1 MIQIP
6 KIIFGTFQYCNQ
18 EELNPIITAA
28 YKNGIVG
35 FDTSPSY
42 NTENILGVSLNRLII
57 QEKLQ
62 RHNLFIQDKI
72 DGWQME
78 TSKGHIEKYVENSIA
93 ALNCNYIDVLFVHW
107 PFPNYLKETWITFSK
122 LKQSGIIK
130 YIGLSNVRERHVK
143 SLISETGI
151 VPDVVQIERHP
162 LRTCL
167 KDIEYFHSNNI
178 LVEAYSPVCRMDKR
192 LLNSDILNSIS
203 KKYNKSIGQV
213 ILRWH
218 IDTNVVPVFMTKKI
232 SRINENMNI
241 FDFSLTKDEILSINN
256 LNINYKIFVE
266 SVCCPGI

>member
-1 MIQIP
+1 MMQMP
-6 KIIFGTFQYCNQ
+6 KIIFGTFQYSNL
-18 EELNPIITAA
+18 EELYPIVIAA

-42 NTENILGVSLNRLII
+42 NTENILGISLNRLIT

-78 TSKGHIEKYVENSIA
+78 TSKGNIEKYVEKSLA
-93 ALNCNYIDVLFVHW
+93 ALNFCYIDVLFVHW
-107 PFPNYLKETWITFSK
+107 PFPNYLKETWINFSK
-122 LKQSGIIK
+122 LKQSGLVK

-143 SLISETGI
+143 NLLSETGI
-151 VPDVVQIERHP
+151 VPDIVQIERHP
-162 LRTCL
+162 LRTCV
-167 KDIEYFHSNNI
+167 KDIEFFHSNNI
-178 LVEAYSPVCRMDKR
+178 LVEAYSPICRMDQR
-192 LLNSDILNSIS
+192 LLNSCILNSIS

-218 IDTNVVPVFMTKKI
+218 IDTNVIPVFMTKNK

-241 FDFSLTKDEILSINN
+241 FDFSLTTDEIMAINS
-256 LNINYKIFVE
+256 LNIDYKIFVE